1 VSELASSPIERSSA
15 QMLVVEDLV
24 VTYGGRRDPLRAVD
38 GVSLTVHRGETL
50 GIIGES
56 GSGKSTLALAVA
68 GLIPASGGWIRIAG
82 PDGTPADVPA
92 TVGRSGQVQMIFQ
105 DPMLALSPS
114 LPVWRSVAE
123 PLAPRAL
130 RTPRRLRGR
139 AVELLGR
146 VGLGPELAERRPAQ
160 LSGGQ
165 RQRVTIA
172 RAVAASAPVVMCDE
186 PVAALDI
193 SLQAG
198 VLRLLDEM
206 RAEHDLT
213 YLFISHDMAS
223 IARLA
228 DQVGVMYLGRLV
240 EVGPVR
246 AVLGDPRHPYTQA
259 LISAVPT
266 VSKARRARERTL
278 LAGEIPDARRPPSG
292 CRFRTRCPFAQPR
305 CAEEAPALAED
316 SSGGGHRTACH
327 FWPQIRAG
335 RAAPSAA

>member
-1 VSELASSPIERSSA
+1 MSA
-15 QMLVVEDLV
+15 PAGTPMLTVEDLV

-38 GVSLTVHRGETL
+38 DVSFDVRRGETL

-56 GSGKSTLALAVA
+56 GSGKSTLAAAIA
-68 GLIPASGGWIRIAG
+68 GLVPVTSGRVRTAG
-82 PDGTPADVPA
+82 PDGVTADVPA
-92 TVGRSGQVQMIFQ
+92 TVGRSGQIQMIFQ

-130 RTPRRLRGR
+130 RVPRRLRAR

-146 VGLGPELAERRPAQ
+146 VGIGPELAERRPAQ

-213 YLFISHDMAS
+213 YLFISHDMTS

-240 EVGPVR
+240 ELGPVR
-246 AVLGDPRHPYTQA
+246 AVLGEPRHPYTRA
-259 LISAVPT
+259 LISAVPSVT
-266 VSKARRARERTL
+266 KAGRAHERTL

-305 CAEEAPALAED
+305 CAQEVPALAED
-316 SSGGGHRTACH
+316 GTGGHRTACH
-327 FWPQIRAG
+327 FWAQIREG
-335 RAAPSAA
+335 RAAPAHA